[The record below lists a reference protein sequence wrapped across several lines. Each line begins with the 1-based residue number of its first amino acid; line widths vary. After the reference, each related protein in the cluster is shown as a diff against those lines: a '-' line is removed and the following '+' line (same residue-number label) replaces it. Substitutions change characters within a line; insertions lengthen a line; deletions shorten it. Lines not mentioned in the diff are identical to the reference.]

1 MQVIVNGE
9 KRVLSKECSLADA
22 LQEWGY
28 KSDMPIAVAVNNKV
42 IPKQNHATLMLAVD
56 HVIEILMPMQG
67 G

>member
-9 KRVLSKECSLADA
+9 NRILSKECSLADA

-42 IPKQNHATLMLAVD
+42 IPKQNHAIMMLAVGN
-56 HVIEILMPMQG
+56 VIEVLIPMQG